1 MVSNGQSLQSLVRL
15 SIPEGTQVY
24 NRLKS
29 QVSAAGILE
38 RSYSY
43 YLPLIAVVFGA
54 YVASLWVIYASDS
67 FPFILLGCLGVTFL
81 TAQVAGINHDC
92 GHRAVFKST
101 RMNDI
106 VGLMASALIGL
117 VFDNWRT
124 RHNIHHAAPNEA
136 GRDPDL
142 EIPMIATSAR
152 LMEAKSGFQ
161 RYFARYQA
169 WYYYPLGG
177 IVSFS
182 NRLGSITYFRQRRP
196 SWAYFGRLLLYL
208 PSIAVLFVLPIVLFS
223 PEKALFV
230 LVFTHVA
237 TGIYLMNCFAPNH
250 KGMAVVYE
258 EDKLSFFEQ
267 QVSTSRNVAGGWLT
281 DVMLVGLNH
290 QVEHHLF
297 PTCPR
302 NKLALIRPYLVEA
315 CAATGVEFV
324 ETGIIETNRD
334 ILRHLASAARGV
346 EPEPRYAEAL
356 SH

>member
-1 MVSNGQSLQSLVRL
+1 
-15 SIPEGTQVY
+15 
-24 NRLKS
+24 
-29 QVSAAGILE
+29 
-38 RSYSY
+38 
-43 YLPLIAVVFGA
+43 
-54 YVASLWVIYASDS
+54 
-67 FPFILLGCLGVTFL
+67 
-81 TAQVAGINHDC
+81 
-92 GHRAVFKST
+92 
-101 RMNDI
+101 
-106 VGLMASALIGL
+106 
-117 VFDNWRT
+117 
-124 RHNIHHAAPNEA
+124 
-136 GRDPDL
+136 
-142 EIPMIATSAR
+142 
-152 LMEAKSGFQ
+152 MEAKSSFQ

-230 LVFTHVA
+230 LVFTHIA

-258 EDKLSFFEQ
+258 EDRLSFFEQ
-267 QVSTSRNVAGGWLT
+267 QVSTSRNVTGGWLT
-281 DVMLVGLNH
+281 DVLLVGLNH

-302 NKLALIRPYLVEA
+302 NKLHLIRPFLVEA
-315 CAATGVEFV
+315 CAETGVEFV
-324 ETGIIETNRD
+324 ETGIIQTNRD
-334 ILRHLASAARGV
+334 ILRHLACASRGI

-356 SH
+356 S